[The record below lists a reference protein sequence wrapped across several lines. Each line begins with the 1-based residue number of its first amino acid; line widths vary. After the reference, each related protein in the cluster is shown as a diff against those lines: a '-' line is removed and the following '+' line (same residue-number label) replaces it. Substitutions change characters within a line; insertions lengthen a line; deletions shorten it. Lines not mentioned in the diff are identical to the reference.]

1 MDDKRD
7 RWTPMIEASHPLEVG
22 TKDAHDAY
30 ATAMEMV
37 GNRHSKGALVD
48 LVCWLVQRVDAAEQQ
63 LRTSGVP
70 VVREYWNDTPE
81 AKAARVAVGIEKPAR
96 GVRVDALYDAE
107 TPPVG
112 IFALRDAVRCLRD
125 TGRFVDEEGE
135 ATNALSDLLDRLTD
149 RVETVDGGHR
159 NG

>member
-7 RWTPMIEASHPLEVG
+7 QWTPMIEASHPLEVG

-63 LRTSGVP
+63 LRTRGVALP
-70 VVREYWNDTPE
+70 AVPDGVWE
-81 AKAARVAVGIEKPAR
+81 ALQRLIENAATLGPASKEDALLVARWRGQFVAARERNAGVSASDDQPKEPA
-96 GVRVDALYDAE
+96 
-107 TPPVG
+107 P
-112 IFALRDAVRCLRD
+112 
-125 TGRFVDEEGE
+125 
-135 ATNALSDLLDRLTD
+135 
-149 RVETVDGGHR
+149 
-159 NG
+159 